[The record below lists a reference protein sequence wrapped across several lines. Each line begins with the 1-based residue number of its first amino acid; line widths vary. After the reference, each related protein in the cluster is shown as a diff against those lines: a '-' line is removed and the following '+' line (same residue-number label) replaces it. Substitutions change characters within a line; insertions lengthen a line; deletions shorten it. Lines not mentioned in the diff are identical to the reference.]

1 MTKQADRNQKLIQSV
16 LRSIQTKLELLS
28 SDGACKG
35 ICSGC
40 ISVCVML
47 DKTFEWESLRFS
59 HASKPITSTP
69 VFSPCTRSRVPHLS
83 GANRRGRG
91 RCCAGLLPPGVQG
104 MLDPLEGHAR
114 STGVLSPLPIL
125 GLHIAV
131 KHHFRSY
138 SCHCP
143 RSGPRS
149 PSRSSCSPS
158 RSPSRSARCPLRAPT
173 ALRSIA
179 NTDNACPGPNM
190 DHG

>member
-1 MTKQADRNQKLIQSV
+1 
-16 LRSIQTKLELLS
+16 
-28 SDGACKG
+28 
-35 ICSGC
+35 
-40 ISVCVML
+40 ML
-47 DKTFEWESLRFS
+47 DNTYEWESLRFS

-104 MLDPLEGHAR
+104 MLDTLEGHAR

-149 PSRSSCSPS
+149 PSRSSCSTSRSAPRSPSRSSCSPS

-190 DHG
+190 DHS